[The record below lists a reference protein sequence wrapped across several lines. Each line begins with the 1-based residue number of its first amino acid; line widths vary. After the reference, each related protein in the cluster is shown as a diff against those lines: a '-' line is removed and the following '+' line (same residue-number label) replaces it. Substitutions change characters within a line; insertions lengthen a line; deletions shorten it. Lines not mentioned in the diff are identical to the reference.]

1 MFNFN
6 VFSRRNKKNM
16 NTSREVKPLT
26 PEFRNRFLLLMNQ
39 TPLGFS
45 IQDLMEELRLKMMM
59 NLGRAIGNPTRELFH
74 DYTSDMFEYL
84 FSCPDEYFFDAL
96 EYMFETRV
104 GVNLIH
110 NEKLIE
116 QINQFF
122 DLDDLPYKL
131 TQGKVDYNESTD
143 EDGFVC
149 TSHDITYPKVVR
161 KDSSILNDFAIEPVL
176 TLLRKPEYKNANA
189 EFLLA
194 LEDYRHRKYRDAV
207 TKSCSSFESVMKVVC
222 KQRRIKLKG
231 HETASP
237 LIDKILEDAQLPSF
251 FKQPLLSIATIRNK
265 LGIAH
270 GSGSEEKVV
279 SESIALYSINATASA
294 ILLVTGDW

>member
-6 VFSRRNKKNM
+6 VFSRRNKKDM

-189 EFLLA
+189 E
-194 LEDYRHRKYRDAV
+194 
-207 TKSCSSFESVMKVVC
+207 
-222 KQRRIKLKG
+222 
-231 HETASP
+231 
-237 LIDKILEDAQLPSF
+237 
-251 FKQPLLSIATIRNK
+251 
-265 LGIAH
+265 
-270 GSGSEEKVV
+270 
-279 SESIALYSINATASA
+279 
-294 ILLVTGDW
+294 